1 MKNFISNLYRFVVFV
16 VLCFSYSTS
25 FAQDSLSIRFF
36 GFKTGVSC
44 SSLKRNSAGKIG
56 TLWSAQMEWQKNE
69 LTNFAV
75 ALGFVGKGSAS
86 VYYGKNL
93 TFGDVINR
101 GNGDIYQTSDIPP
114 EKMRHTYT
122 LHYLQ
127 STFALRKL
135 SQLDEK
141 NYFGFGV
148 SLSPQFLLG
157 VSNASFVTYS
167 DRTEYARKF
176 QRGNGYSRKF
186 NLSPEASLVWQ
197 RSFASHLSRFELGI
211 QYGLI
216 PIEDSNRKKPRLW
229 DIGFYY
235 TYVWRTKR

>member
-1 MKNFISNLYRFVVFV
+1 
-16 VLCFSYSTS
+16 
-25 FAQDSLSIRFF
+25 
-36 GFKTGVSC
+36 
-44 SSLKRNSAGKIG
+44 
-56 TLWSAQMEWQKNE
+56 MEWQKNE

-75 ALGFVGKGSAS
+75 ALGFVGKGFAS
-86 VYYGKNL
+86 VNYGKNL

-101 GNGDIYQTSDIPP
+101 GNGDIYETSDITP

-148 SLSPQFLLG
+148 SLNPQILLG
-157 VSNASFVTYS
+157 ISNASFVTYS
-167 DRTEYARKF
+167 DRIEWARKF
-176 QRGNGYSRKF
+176 QKDNSYSRKF
-186 NLSPEASLVWQ
+186 NLSPEAAFVWQ
-197 RSFASHLSRFELGI
+197 RLFAGHLSRFELGI